1 MRYPMILPWL
11 ARKSGV
17 SIPRAKQLWAE
28 ALRHA
33 DLRHPHCVRGS
44 AYWGHALA
52 EFRRQLQAAGRA
64 GCRPVASPLLAADP
78 GPVALLCLQVRVFTQ
93 AAAAWAGFLR
103 GASVAW
109 PRLMLASQRTA

>member
-17 SIPRAKQLWAE
+17 SVPRAKHLWVE
-28 ALRHA
+28 AQRNA
-33 DLRHPHCVRGS
+33 DHRYPDSVRGS

-52 EFRRQLQAAGRA
+52 EFRRRLQAAGGAVSRPA
-64 GCRPVASPLLAADP
+64 ACRVSAADRAP
-78 GPVALLCLQVRVFTQ
+78 AALVCLQIRAFTQ
-93 AAAAWAGFLR
+93 AAAAWTGFLR

-109 PRLMLASQRTA
+109 PRLMLVSRRAG

>member
-17 SIPRAKQLWAE
+17 SVPRAKHLWAE
-28 ALRHA
+28 AQRHA
-33 DLRHPHCVRGS
+33 DHKYPDGVRGS

-52 EFRRQLQAAGRA
+52 EFRRRLRAAGSA
-64 GCRPVASPLLAADP
+64 GPRPVAPSLFGVGASPE
-78 GPVALLCLQVRVFTQ
+78 ALLCLQARVFTQ
-93 AAAAWAGFLR
+93 AAAAWTGFLR

-109 PRLMLASQRTA
+109 PRLMLVSRRAG